1 MKIRKGF
8 VSNSSSSS
16 FIVAFPSVPKSEEE
30 LRIQMFNNEDEDK
43 VWAYG
48 ITVGRIVQEVFNDI
62 KISGKKATKKQI
74 FESIAYGWFPER
86 PEYPTIRY
94 NEEGYKEELEKYEK
108 KSDKTAMKIAEK
120 FIKNNKG
127 SVIYVFSYSDNDGT
141 LQSTMEHEYIFSNL
155 PHIETSYH

>member
-16 FIVAFPSVPKSEEE
+16 FVVAFPSVPKSEEE
-30 LRIQMFNNEDEDK
+30 LRIQMFGNDGEDM
-43 VWAYG
+43 VWDND
-48 ITVGRIVQEVFNDI
+48 ITIGRISQEVFENI
-62 KISGKKATKKQI
+62 GISGKATKKQI

>member
-16 FIVAFPSVPKSEEE
+16 FVVAFPSIPKSEEE
-30 LRIQMFNNEDEDK
+30 LRIQMFGNDGADM
-43 VWAYG
+43 VWDND
-48 ITVGRIVQEVFNDI
+48 ITIGRISQEVFENI
-62 KISGKKATKKQI
+62 GISGKATKKQI

-108 KSDKTAMKIAEK
+108 KLDKTAMKIAEK
-120 FIKNNKG
+120 FIKNNKE

-155 PHIETSYH
+155 PHIRTSYH